1 MINIY
6 KCILRMNDE
15 KIFEY
20 IKILPEII
28 IKKILFHYIIIFLNE
43 NNKQIAAKNLIN
55 IIKYKD
61 FKFTCLYF
69 DRFDVNGYIQFLPQ
83 DTFYIKKKLPN
94 ISFNSLSTN
103 NYMRT
108 MLIYVWKRIKFYY
121 NKFRILPGPMEQH
134 NIYIA
139 GGFFTNY
146 KFNNI
151 FNKHFHEQ
159 FQKFLEKKDIDIYY
173 TNNRSSSFE
182 YNNDSIRIKEY
193 LYNINLIVYRNN
205 FERTVLNTFYFD
217 CCK

>member
-1 MINIY
+1 
-6 KCILRMNDE
+6 MNDE

-134 NIYIA
+134 NIYCRW
-139 GGFFTNY
+139 
-146 KFNNI
+146 I
-151 FNKHFHEQ
+151 F
-159 FQKFLEKKDIDIYY
+159 Y
-173 TNNRSSSFE
+173 
-182 YNNDSIRIKEY
+182 
-193 LYNINLIVYRNN
+193 
-205 FERTVLNTFYFD
+205 
-217 CCK
+217 

>member
-1 MINIY
+1 
-6 KCILRMNDE
+6 MNDE